1 MFGLDPHSIASRA
14 QAASTTSLAPT
25 LSQSILR
32 GMLGFTLVSLGGFG
46 PWILAG
52 RWFYRHTG
60 EVGLYAACALVFVGL
75 NGPLLHRLIIPPGS
89 LVRCYKIFALA
100 FAGYALVWTL
110 SWMLL
115 RGVIG
120 GVVGAL
126 AGMAVMG
133 GLLAWG
139 FAAPAATLKVV
150 AALFLTNLAGYFIGD
165 WAHTAVQSVFGAR
178 GFGMMPSSVGLISRS
193 VWGLCYGL
201 GFGAGIGIAFYL
213 CQAEA
218 RRLFKSSPGSFT
230 NQAQTPSTT
239 TTAPKA

>member
-1 MFGLDPHSIASRA
+1 MFGLDPHSIAGRA
-14 QAASTTSLAPT
+14 QAASTTSLSPT
-25 LSQSILR
+25 LSQSVVR

-52 RWFYRHTG
+52 RWFYWHTG
-60 EVGLYAACALVFVGL
+60 ETGLYTVCALVFVGL
-75 NGPLLHRLIIPPGS
+75 SGPLLHHLIIPPGT
-89 LVRCYKIFALA
+89 LVRCYKIFGLA

-120 GVVGAL
+120 GVIGAL

-139 FAAPAATLKVV
+139 FAVPAATLKVV
-150 AALFLTNLAGYFIGD
+150 AALFLTNLAGYFVGE
-165 WAHTAVQSVFGAR
+165 WAHTALQSVSG
-178 GFGMMPSSVGLISRS
+178 GGGSGLKPSTVGLVSKA

-201 GFGAGIGIAFYL
+201 GFGAGIGMAFYL

-218 RRLFKSSPGSFT
+218 RRLLKSASPGSLT
-230 NQAQTPSTT
+230 NEPQIPV
-239 TTAPKA
+239 APN

>member
-25 LSQSILR
+25 LSQSVVR

-60 EVGLYAACALVFVGL
+60 EIGLYAACALVFVSL
-75 NGPLLHRLIIPPGS
+75 SGPLLHRLIIPPGS
-89 LVRCYKIFALA
+89 LVRCYKIFGLA

-120 GVVGAL
+120 GVIGAL

-139 FAAPAATLKVV
+139 FARPGATLKVV
-150 AALFLTNLAGYFIGD
+150 AALFLTNLAGYFVGN
-165 WAHTAVQSVFGAR
+165 WAHTAVQSVLG
-178 GFGMMPSSVGLISRS
+178 GSGLKPSAVALISKS
-193 VWGLCYGL
+193 FWGLSYGL
-201 GFGAGIGIAFYL
+201 GFGAGIGMAFYF

-218 RRLFKSSPGSFT
+218 RRLLKSASSGSPT
-230 NQAQTPSTT
+230 NQAQIPSTT

>member
-14 QAASTTSLAPT
+14 QAASTNSLAPS
-25 LSQSILR
+25 LSQSVLR

-60 EVGLYAACALVFVGL
+60 EAGLYAACASVFVGL
-75 NGPLLHRLIIPPGS
+75 SGPLLHRLIIPPGS
-89 LVRCYKIFALA
+89 LLRCYKIFGLA

-115 RGVIG
+115 RGTVG
-120 GVVGAL
+120 GVTGAL

-139 FAAPAATLKVV
+139 FAAPAATVKVV
-150 AALFLTNLAGYFIGD
+150 TALFLTNLAGYLIGE
-165 WAHTAVQSVFGAR
+165 WAHTAVQSVAG
-178 GFGMMPSSVGLISRS
+178 GFGLKPSVIPLISKS

-218 RRLFKSSPGSFT
+218 RRLLKSASPGSLT
-230 NQAQTPSTT
+230 TQAEIPSTT